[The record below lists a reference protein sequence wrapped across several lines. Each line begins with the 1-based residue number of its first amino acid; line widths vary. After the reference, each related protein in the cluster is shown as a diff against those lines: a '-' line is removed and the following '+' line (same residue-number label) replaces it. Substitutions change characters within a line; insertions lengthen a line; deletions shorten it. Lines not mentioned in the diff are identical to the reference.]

1 MWLIAEIFFNFTQ
14 NKIKMNKILLVVFLL
29 LISVSSVAQKEVPK
43 KSGELKLENYKLPT
57 FDETPKNE
65 EPKATI
71 GYKSI
76 LTQKDDNYLKKFTF
90 KKDDKVEPIMLQKEK
105 GYDFDE
111 DRKKALNDRLK
122 EATTGNQKTQYLGEF
137 SVETNLVKV
146 MCRDH
151 QEPDGDV
158 VAILVNDTV
167 VVRSI
172 TLEAGYKTFYLSLKK
187 GSNRIDFKALN
198 QGTSGPNTA
207 AFVVYDEF
215 GNMVTSSEWNLNT
228 GVKAS
233 LTIIN
238 KSTSDEEKEKE
249 DTSVKEEE

>member
-1 MWLIAEIFFNFTQ
+1 
-14 NKIKMNKILLVVFLL
+14 MNKILLIVCLL
-29 LISVSSVAQKEVPK
+29 LASISTVAQKEVPK

-57 FDETPKNE
+57 PEDTPKDE
-65 EPKATI
+65 LPKASI
-71 GYKSI
+71 GYESI
-76 LTQKDDNYLKKFTF
+76 FSKKEDSYLKKFTI
-90 KKDDKVEPIMLQKEK
+90 KKEEKVESIMVQKDE

-111 DRKKALNDRLK
+111 DRKNALNNRLK
-122 EATTGNQKTQYLGEF
+122 EASTGNQKTQYLGEF
-137 SVETNLVKV
+137 SVNTNLVKV

-158 VAILVNDTV
+158 VSILVNDIV
-167 VVRSI
+167 VVQSI
-172 TLEAGYKTFYLSLKK
+172 TLEAGYKTFYLSLAK
-187 GSNRIDFKALN
+187 GSNKIDFKALN

-233 LTIIN
+233 LTILN
-238 KSTSDEEKEKE
+238 KSTTDEEN
-249 DTSVKEEE
+249 VKEEDAVKEENKEE

>member
-1 MWLIAEIFFNFTQ
+1 MRTIFLSVCLFLFSISMIAQ
-14 NKIKMNKILLVVFLL
+14 G
-29 LISVSSVAQKEVPK
+29 EVPK
-43 KSGELKLENYKLPT
+43 KAGELKLQNYKLPT
-57 FDETPKNE
+57 IEEAPKE
-65 EPKATI
+65 ELPKATI

-76 LTQKDDNYLKKFTF
+76 LSKKDDSYLKKFTI
-90 KKDDKVEPIMLQKEK
+90 KKNDSVEPIMVQKDK
-105 GYDFDE
+105 GYDFNE
-111 DRKKALNDRLK
+111 DRKNALNDRLH

-158 VAILVNDTV
+158 VSILVNDVT

-172 TLEAGYKTFYLSLKK
+172 TLEAGYKTFFLTLEK
-187 GSNRIDFKALN
+187 GNNRIDFMALN

-207 AFVVYDEF
+207 AFIVYDEF
-215 GNMVTSSEWNLNT
+215 GKQVTSSEWNLNT

-233 LTIIN
+233 LVIIN
-238 KSTSDEEKEKE
+238 KSKADEKP
-249 DTSVKEEE
+249 KEEETKEEETKEE